1 MSTSRT
7 ENLKSYLF
15 RAGISGIVTGFFTYF
30 VFQSDWRSYFL
41 GVLIGVQVYSFIH
54 IYIMW
59 LEQRINQYNFV
70 LSLLISTFLYML
82 FIMFSVLSSLLI
94 INKFNL
100 LIFQEETL
108 KSIFFSVHM
117 LYGVLFGLT
126 MSFIFNLFSMFNTLL
141 GKNFLFK
148 LFTGKYHKPFE
159 EERVFMFLDIKSS
172 TSIAEKIG
180 HKKFLSLLNDFFYDL
195 SVPVIATKGEIYKYV
210 GDEAIISWKMKSAMA
225 DSNPLRCFFMLQ
237 ELVQKNGE
245 KYLKHYGVIPQF
257 KAGVHGGMV
266 VTGEM
271 GYIKKEIT
279 FLGDVLNT
287 TARIEETCKEFNQA
301 LIVSDE
307 MLRKMNPGQEY
318 LIQSLGEIKFRG
330 KEIPVSISSVESN
343 HFSGVK

>member
-1 MSTSRT
+1 MPTPAK

-15 RAGISGIVTGFFTYF
+15 RAGISGIVTGFFTF
-30 VFQSDWRSYFL
+30 FAFQGNWLSYLL

-54 IYIMW
+54 LYILW
-59 LEQRINQYNFV
+59 LEPRINQYNFV

-100 LIFQEETL
+100 LIFREEIL
-108 KSIFFSVHM
+108 KSIFFSIYM
-117 LYGVLFGLT
+117 LYGLLFGLT
-126 MSFIFNLFSMFNTLL
+126 MSFIFNSFSMFNTLL

-195 SVPVIATKGEIYKYV
+195 SGPVIATKGEIYKYV
-210 GDEAIISWKMKSAMA
+210 GDEAIISWKMKNAMS
-225 DSNPLRCFFMLQ
+225 DSNPLRCFFMLRD
-237 ELVQKNGE
+237 LVSKNSE

-279 FLGDVLNT
+279 FLGDVMNT
-287 TARIEETCKEFNQA
+287 TARIEEACNEFNQS
-301 LIVSDE
+301 LIISDE
-307 MLRKMNPGQEY
+307 ALGKMNPGKEY
-318 LIQSLGEIKFRG
+318 LVKSLGEIKFRG
-330 KEIPVSISSVESN
+330 KEIPVSISSVERI
-343 HFSGVK
+343 

>member
-1 MSTSRT
+1 MPTPAK

-15 RAGISGIVTGFFTYF
+15 RAGISGIVTGFFTF
-30 VFQSDWRSYFL
+30 FAFQGNWLSYLL

-54 IYIMW
+54 LYILW
-59 LEQRINQYNFV
+59 LEPRINQYNFV

-94 INKFNL
+94 INKFNP
-100 LIFQEETL
+100 LIFREEIL
-108 KSIFFSVHM
+108 KSIFFSIYM
-117 LYGVLFGLT
+117 LYGLLFGLT
-126 MSFIFNLFSMFNTLL
+126 MSFIFNSFSMFNTLL

-195 SVPVIATKGEIYKYV
+195 SGPVIATKGEIYKYV
-210 GDEAIISWKMKSAMA
+210 GDEAIISWKMKNAMT
-225 DSNPLRCFFMLQ
+225 DSNPLRCFFMLR
-237 ELVQKNGE
+237 ELVSKNSE

-279 FLGDVLNT
+279 FLGDVMNT
-287 TARIEETCKEFNQA
+287 TARIEEACNEFNQS

-307 MLRKMNPGQEY
+307 ALGKMNPGKEY
-318 LIQSLGEIKFRG
+318 LVKSLGEIKFRG
-330 KEIPVSISSVESN
+330 KEIPVSISSVERI
-343 HFSGVK
+343 